1 MIWKI
6 LVSPL
11 MLFTCNPVSN
21 LMQVF
26 KPTEDDTTDV
36 TSDYDGE
43 ASEHETAP
51 ALI

>member
-1 MIWKI
+1 MIWKN

-21 LMQVF
+21 LMRVF